1 MLPVVSDNVAAK
13 HVSKKTP
20 TATHKHRRELVT
32 RMKNRQ
38 KPADGQAP
46 TKPGHTPLPVP
57 PQRQTEDQRWQ
68 RTVRFNWDNG
78 GKRGGNKDGRK

>member
-1 MLPVVSDNVAAK
+1 
-13 HVSKKTP
+13 
-20 TATHKHRRELVT
+20 
-32 RMKNRQ
+32 MKNKQ

>member
-1 MLPVVSDNVAAK
+1 MLSVASDNVAAK
-13 HVSKKTP
+13 HISKKVP
-20 TATHKHRRELVT
+20 TATRKHRRELVI

-38 KPADGQAP
+38 KPADSQAP
-46 TKPGHTPLPVP
+46 HPSLPVP
-57 PQRQTEDQRWQ
+57 PQRQTEDRRWQ